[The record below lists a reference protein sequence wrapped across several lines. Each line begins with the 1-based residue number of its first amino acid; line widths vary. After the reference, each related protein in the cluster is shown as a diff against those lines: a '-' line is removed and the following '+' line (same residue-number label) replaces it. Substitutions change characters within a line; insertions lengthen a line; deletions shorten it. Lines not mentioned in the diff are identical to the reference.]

1 MKILPERT
9 PEQLVDDPAHLAEPQ
24 PEGFL
29 EFRIPP
35 LGAILLPP
43 QFGIVRI
50 GHVIDIGG
58 GQPGMVQAETDRAF
72 GELMRVV
79 ELRRLAVLDS
89 VEPFLLD
96 GRDQHAVDEQGCGRL
111 VIHGIDSKNVHRL
124 NLPSCDCCRREPSK
138 HSAGLAASLARG

>member
-1 MKILPERT
+1 MKILPQRA
-9 PEQLVDDPAHLAEPQ
+9 PEQLVGDPAHLAEPQ

-58 GQPGMVQAETDRAF
+58 GQPGDVYKRQCRPWLSAAQ
-72 GELMRVV
+72 VS
-79 ELRRLAVLDS
+79 RR
-89 VEPFLLD
+89 
-96 GRDQHAVDEQGCGRL
+96 
-111 VIHGIDSKNVHRL
+111 
-124 NLPSCDCCRREPSK
+124 
-138 HSAGLAASLARG
+138 AASSR